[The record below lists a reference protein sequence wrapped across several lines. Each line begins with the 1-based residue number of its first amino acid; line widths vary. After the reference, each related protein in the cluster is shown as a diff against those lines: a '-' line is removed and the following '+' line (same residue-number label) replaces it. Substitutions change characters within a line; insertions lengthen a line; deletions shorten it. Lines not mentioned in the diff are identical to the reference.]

1 MKYFAMLTVTPFIN
15 TKGLVHPFQSGRVTY
30 WDFYYILV
38 ANSMM
43 AVLNIS
49 MVAYSVIITTSLI
62 HFILCTNFAIIQS
75 ILPRILLNA
84 YLWKDWRLHWILC
97 LFRKWNTAKFSYILR
112 KIWSIKK
119 SKSQVLQRPV

>member
-15 TKGLVHPFQSGRVTY
+15 TKGLVHPFQSGRATY

-62 HFILCTNFAIIQS
+62 HFIFVQTL
-75 ILPRILLNA
+75 LP
-84 YLWKDWRLHWILC
+84 YKVSCQECC
-97 LFRKWNTAKFSYILR
+97 LMPTYERTDVYTGFCVYSE
-112 KIWSIKK
+112 SE
-119 SKSQVLQRPV
+119 